1 MAFNAKGFKVIIVVV
16 QVGIM
21 KIYVIVVEVFK
32 KKEKNG
38 SFHPLSPL
46 LVILTKIRKFY

>member
-1 MAFNAKGFKVIIVVV
+1 MIIVVV

-21 KIYVIVVEVFK
+21 KKYVVVMEVFK
-32 KKEKNG
+32 KKEKKG

-46 LVILTKIRKFY
+46 LVVLTKVRKFY